1 MSDSH
6 VPDTHRAEQDGV
18 APVLRIMALWHRRA
32 PRMIAGGVLSLLA
45 LMAGLILMRGAG
57 ARLAGLVSGLV
68 VVGVVLLRAS
78 GVARVVLRYVERLVT
93 HDAMFRALA
102 DIRVWFF
109 RRLAGGA
116 AAGLGFR
123 RAGDLLS
130 RLVSDVEALDGLYLR
145 ILVPLA
151 GACLILPFLVLAV
164 APVDPTLAAIV
175 GGLFVAGAFLL
186 PLAAAML
193 GRREGALLTHRLAG
207 LRIGVLDLVT
217 GLREIRAFGAEGRVL
232 SHVRARDASL
242 LDGQARQARLLALL
256 GAVSYLCGQAAI
268 LAVLAAVLGVGLG
281 PIPAVRGVGLLF
293 LVVAGFEGAG
303 GLTRAGALAGGISRA
318 AARIV
323 SVGDTDAPSAP
334 VGTLPAPAGADIRF
348 EQVGFRWQANR
359 GHAGRAAV
367 FDGLTLDIPAGS
379 RVAILGPSGIG
390 KSTLAA
396 LLLKVA
402 SPEAG
407 RILLGG
413 QDLATMDSVS
423 VRQRIAWLSQATH
436 LFADTI
442 RANLLLGRPD
452 ATEAELWT
460 ALDRAQVGDVVRAL
474 PEGLDSWLGEG
485 GASLSGGQGRRIA
498 LARTLL
504 SDAPILILDE
514 PATGLDAETE
524 REFLKTLYSVTAD
537 RTVILIA
544 HRLVGVER
552 LDRVWRLSDGKA
564 VAVAV

>member
-1 MSDSH
+1 MSMSDRSLSG
-6 VPDTHRAEQDGV
+6 RAAEDRDGLV
-18 APVLRIMALWHRRA
+18 PVLCIMGLWKRRA
-32 PRMIAGGVLSLLA
+32 PRLAAGAVLSLLA
-45 LMAGLILMRGAG
+45 LLAGLVLMRGAG
-57 ARLAGLVSGLV
+57 ARMAGLAFGGAVAGLVV
-68 VVGVVLLRAS
+68 LRAS

-145 ILVPLA
+145 IMVPLA
-151 GACLILPFLVLAV
+151 GACLVLPFLVLAIG
-164 APVDPTLAAIV
+164 PVDPVLAVLV
-175 GGLFVAGAFLL
+175 GGLFVVGAFVL
-186 PLAAAML
+186 PLAAALM
-193 GRREGALLTHRLAG
+193 GRREAAILTHRLAD

-217 GLREIRAFGAEGRVL
+217 GLREIRAFGAEGRML
-232 SHVRARDASL
+232 SHARARDAAL
-242 LDGQARQARLLALL
+242 LRGQARQARLLAVM
-256 GAVSYLCGQAAI
+256 GGVSYLCGQAAV
-268 LAVLAAVLGVGLG
+268 LAVLAAILGVGLG
-281 PIPAVRGVGLLF
+281 PIPAARGVGLLF
-293 LVVAGFEGAG
+293 LVIAGFESAG

-318 AARIV
+318 AARVVAVGESDGPAV
-323 SVGDTDAPSAP
+323 SVGTRPAP
-334 VGTLPAPAGADIRF
+334 VGTDIRF
-348 EQVGFRWQANR
+348 EQVSFRWQAD
-359 GHAGRAAV
+359 RAAV
-367 FDGLTLDIPAGS
+367 FDGLNLEIRQGA

-390 KSTLAA
+390 KSSLAA

-402 SPEAG
+402 SPSSG
-407 RILLGG
+407 RIMLGG
-413 QDLATMDSVS
+413 EDLATLESGS
-423 VRQRIAWLSQATH
+423 VRQRMAWLSQATH

-452 ATEAELWT
+452 ATEADLWT

-474 PEGLDSWLGEG
+474 PEGLDAWLGEG

-524 REFLKTLYSVTAD
+524 REFLTTLYDVTAG

-544 HRLVGVER
+544 HRLVGVEK

-564 VAVAV
+564 VAAAV

>member
-1 MSDSH
+1 MSDER
-6 VPDTHRAEQDGV
+6 VGDPCGVGRDGM
-18 APVLRIMALWHRRA
+18 ASVLRILALWRPRA
-32 PRMIAGGVLSLLA
+32 PRLIAGGALSLLA
-45 LMAGLILMRGAG
+45 LLSGLVLMRGAG
-57 ARLAGLVSGLV
+57 GRLAGLVSGTI
-68 VVGVVLLRAS
+68 VVGIMLLRLS
-78 GVARVVLRYVERLVT
+78 GVARVVLRYVERLLT

-102 DIRVWFF
+102 DLRVWFF

-123 RAGDLLS
+123 HAGDLLS

-151 GACLILPFLVLAV
+151 GACLILPFLILAV
-164 APVDPTLAAIV
+164 APVDPMLAAIV
-175 GGLFVAGAFLL
+175 GGLFLAGAFLL

-193 GRREGALLTHRLAG
+193 GRREAALLTHRLAG
-207 LRIGVLDLVT
+207 LRIGVLDLVS
-217 GLREIRAFGAEGRVL
+217 GLREIRAFGGEGRIL
-232 SHVRARDASL
+232 SHVRALDASL
-242 LDGQARQARLLALL
+242 LEGEARQARLLAVL
-256 GAVSYLCGQAAI
+256 GGASYLCGQAAI
-268 LAVLAAVLGVGLG
+268 LAVLAAVLGIGLG
-281 PIPAVRGVGLLF
+281 PIPAVRGAGLLF
-293 LVVAGFEGAG
+293 LVVAGFEGTG
-303 GLTRAGALAGGISRA
+303 GLTRAGALAGRISRA
-318 AARIV
+318 AARVV
-323 SVGDTDAPSAP
+323 SVADTDGPPAA
-334 VGTLPAPAGADIRF
+334 VGTRPAPPGTDIRF
-348 EQVGFRWQANR
+348 EQVGFRWQATR
-359 GHAGRAAV
+359 GHATRAAV
-367 FDGLTLDIPAGS
+367 FEGLTLDIPAGA

-402 SPEAG
+402 TPGAG

-413 QDLATMDSVS
+413 QDLTTLEAGS
-423 VRQRIAWLSQATH
+423 VRQRVAWLSQATH

-442 RANLLLGRPD
+442 RANLLLGRPE
-452 ATEAELWT
+452 ATDDELWT
-460 ALDRAQVGDVVRAL
+460 ALDRAQVAEMVRSL
-474 PEGLDSWLGEG
+474 PDGLESWLGEG

-524 REFLKTLYSVTAD
+524 RDFLTTLYTVTAG

-552 LDRVWRLSDGKA
+552 LDRVWRLADGRA
-564 VAVAV
+564 VAVVR